1 MTNSPDCVRAAGF
14 GNGIGQLDR
23 TSHHINSRPAF
34 SGMQAVIVCIV
45 IPIRQRRIRN
55 DNYKAWSYA
64 AALALARPK
73 AARTPGLLK

>member
-1 MTNSPDCVRAAGF
+1 VTNSLDCMRAAGF

-34 SGMQAVIVCIV
+34 SGMQAVIVFD
-45 IPIRQRRIRN
+45 PR
-55 DNYKAWSYA
+55 KAWSYT